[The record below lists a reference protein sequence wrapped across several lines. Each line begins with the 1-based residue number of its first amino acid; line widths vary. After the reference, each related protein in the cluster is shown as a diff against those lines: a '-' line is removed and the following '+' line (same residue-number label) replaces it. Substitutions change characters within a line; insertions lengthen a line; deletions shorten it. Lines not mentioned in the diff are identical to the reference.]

1 MTGKILG
8 AVLIITGCGAFG
20 YAQSVSYRKEE
31 QLLRQF
37 IAALDYMQCELQY
50 RMTPLPELCRQT
62 AAEGKGLISRFF
74 GNLAE
79 EMERQVQPCV
89 SDCVVVAISGI
100 GPIPN
105 RLLESFHRFGNSL
118 GRFDVAGQ
126 IKDLEF
132 VRTNCR
138 DEVNRMSENRD
149 TRLRGYQTLGLCA
162 GAALAIIFV

>member
-1 MTGKILG
+1 MTGKLLG
-8 AVLIITGCGAFG
+8 AVLIITGCGVFG
-20 YAQSVSYRKEE
+20 YAQSASYRKEE

-62 AAEGKGLISRFF
+62 AAEGRGLISRFL
-74 GNLAE
+74 GSLAQ
-79 EMERQVQPCV
+79 EMEKQVQPCV
-89 SDCVVVAISGI
+89 ADCVTETIYGI

-105 RLLESFHRFGNSL
+105 RLLESFQHFGNSL

-126 IKDLEF
+126 IKELEF
-132 VRTNCR
+132 VRTYCR
-138 DEVNRMSENRD
+138 DEVTRMSENRD